1 MENLFIKATHQTPEI
16 HFQTDGNFLIKGIST
31 PDLVQKHYKAVFAWL
46 DVFKQNL
53 PSEINLVLE
62 IDYLNTS
69 SSIIFIDLLILL
81 NSFKSDT
88 RKVNIVWRYEE
99 GDEDI
104 VELGEHLGAS
114 AKIDMQFSEML

>member
-16 HFQTDGNFLIKGIST
+16 HFQSNGNFLIKGIST
-31 PDLVQKHYKAVFAWL
+31 PDLVQKHYKAMFEWL

-69 SSIIFIDLLILL
+69 SSIIFIDLLTLL
-81 NSFKSDT
+81 DSFKTDV
-88 RKVNIVWRYEE
+88 RKVNVVWRYEE

-104 VELGEHLGAS
+104 VELGEHLADI
-114 AKIDMQFSEML
+114 AKIKMQFSEIA